1 MNGTGGAGMGDFLET
16 AVRFPAVIFSL
27 PLAVVLVYWMF
38 SVIFGVGTSV
48 ADSAE
53 PGEPG
58 GFAGALTP
66 LGLGGVPAAIPVS
79 LVTAVAWFTA
89 MAGTELLD
97 AGWQRV
103 ATVPVALLAGW
114 LGAWLVVLP
123 LRRAFP
129 DETGIYH
136 KDFVGR
142 VCVIRTGRVSAAF
155 GQAEV
160 AADDGGTAI
169 IQVRAEGPEAEELTS
184 GRRALIYGYEPE
196 GAFFWVAPYDSGELA
211 PEENRRPA

>member
-1 MNGTGGAGMGDFLET
+1 MGDFLDT
-16 AVRFPAVIFSL
+16 ASRFPAVLFSL
-27 PLAVVLVYWMF
+27 PLAVVLAYWIF
-38 SVIFGVGTSV
+38 SVVFGVGTSV

-58 GFAGALTP
+58 GFAGALAL

-79 LVTAVAWFTA
+79 LVIAVAWFTA

-103 ATVPVALLAGW
+103 ATVPAALLAGW
-114 LGAWLVVLP
+114 LGARLIVLP

-136 KDFVGR
+136 RDFVGR
-142 VCVIRTGRVSAAF
+142 VCVIRTGRVSEAF

-169 IQVRAEGPEAEELTS
+169 IQVRAGGPEGQELTS
-184 GRRALIYGYEPE
+184 GRRALIYGYEPD
-196 GAFFWVAPYDSGELA
+196 GGYFWVAPYDAGELG
-211 PEENRRPA
+211 PEENRSSV